1 MPVTLSTIPKRAT
14 TTKNTK
20 KQDDAAHNY
29 KSNLNGPGPN
39 QPPPESDVTDDN
51 DESME
56 SCATS
61 GTAAAGTTPGTPTTT
76 TPTTTPT
83 TTTTTT
89 TTTTKKKAKNDNL
102 AERLEMNQLLSQLY
116 PSKHMT
122 KKLAALQAL
131 ATTDLAPPAKKT
143 RARKVTNQEATATT
157 AVVEAAATSATHATT
172 EDPVANA
179 IITSAFA
186 SSDNNM
192 IVDSFKTPLSSPLS
206 KPPNAPK
213 RHAYAPKKSAAKP
226 KQSKY
231 NIIIQV
237 EPRSEVDDCGDISK
251 RLDFGNPSNASN
263 ASKTDSKTDVASSK
277 TAVASSKTAVASSK
291 TDAAS
296 SKTAVASSKTDV
308 AASKSA
314 KQKAPPAIV
323 TNEYDDDDDSDE
335 DYVPGCSDS
344 ESSWS
349 TYDDEDEDD
358 DSYYDDDEYYED
370 DDSYSSSSD
379 SSDDNIEEL
388 EELQQKHIVEM
399 NMLQSLRATYEELL
413 AKDKSNRIVAKQLK
427 TLKESEEKIK
437 QELDE
442 LMHRQKRKNSKKFRK
457 LLRRKSS
464 TNDLDYF
471 KKHLTLPEQR
481 AMIAEMDAVAK
492 VSEIEKP
499 YKLTLL
505 ESDIPRDMKAVA
517 LRKVGMLQYMEPGC
531 GEYCKLKTWVDA
543 FMRIP
548 FNRHK
553 NLPITLADGV
563 DRCHEFM
570 TSAKIRL
577 DAAVYGLNDAKM
589 QIMQMVG
596 QWIANPAAIGTAV
609 AIHGPP
615 GTGKTSLVKEG
626 ISKILG
632 RDFEFIALGGATD
645 SSFLEGHSYTYE
657 GSMWGK
663 IVDILMRCK
672 SSNPV
677 IYFDELDK
685 ISETSKGD
693 EIVGILTHLTDT
705 SQNAH
710 FHDKYFSEVTFD
722 LSKCLFIF
730 SYNDESRVNP
740 VLLDRMYKIRTTGYS
755 TKDKTFIAQNYL
767 IPRIRAEVAFAE
779 GDIIIPDTVVEYIV
793 ENHTQKESGVRNLK
807 RCLETI
813 YTKLNL
819 HRLMRPGT
827 QLFDEKEKSFE
838 LTFPYTVNRDVVD
851 KLIKKND
858 SDRPNISLYL

>member
-1 MPVTLSTIPKRAT
+1 
-14 TTKNTK
+14 
-20 KQDDAAHNY
+20 
-29 KSNLNGPGPN
+29 
-39 QPPPESDVTDDN
+39 
-51 DESME
+51 
-56 SCATS
+56 
-61 GTAAAGTTPGTPTTT
+61 
-76 TPTTTPT
+76 
-83 TTTTTT
+83 
-89 TTTTKKKAKNDNL
+89 
-102 AERLEMNQLLSQLY
+102 
-116 PSKHMT
+116 
-122 KKLAALQAL
+122 
-131 ATTDLAPPAKKT
+131 
-143 RARKVTNQEATATT
+143 
-157 AVVEAAATSATHATT
+157 
-172 EDPVANA
+172 
-179 IITSAFA
+179 
-186 SSDNNM
+186 
-192 IVDSFKTPLSSPLS
+192 
-206 KPPNAPK
+206 
-213 RHAYAPKKSAAKP
+213 
-226 KQSKY
+226 
-231 NIIIQV
+231 
-237 EPRSEVDDCGDISK
+237 
-251 RLDFGNPSNASN
+251 LDFGNTPPNAS
-263 ASKTDSKTDVASSK
+263 ATDSKTA
-277 TAVASSKTAVASSK
+277 
-291 TDAAS
+291 AAS
-296 SKTAVASSKTDV
+296 SKTAAASSKTAAASSKTAAASSKTAAASSKTAA
-308 AASKSA
+308 AASK
-314 KQKAPPAIV
+314 KTPPAIV
-323 TNEYDDDDDSDE
+323 TNEYDDDDDDDSDE

-358 DSYYDDDEYYED
+358 SYYDDDDDEYYED

-379 SSDDNIEEL
+379 SSDDNMEEL
-388 EELQQKHIVEM
+388 EDLQQKHIVEM

-442 LMHRQKRKNSKKFRK
+442 LTHQQKRKNSKKFRK

-471 KKHLTLPEQR
+471 KKHLTFSEQR

-505 ESDIPRDMKAVA
+505 ESDIPREMKAVA

-531 GEYCKLKTWVDA
+531 GEYCKLKNWVDA

-553 NLPITLADGV
+553 NLPITIADGV

-755 TKDKTFIAQNYL
+755 TRDKTFIAQNYL

-858 SDRPNISLYL
+858 SDRPSMNLYL

>member
-1 MPVTLSTIPKRAT
+1 MPVTLSTIPKK
-14 TTKNTK
+14 TTKKTK
-20 KQDDAAHNY
+20 KQDDATHTY

-39 QPPPESDVTDDN
+39 APPPYPESDATDDN
-51 DESME
+51 DESPSSHAE
-56 SCATS
+56 PGTPGTIAA
-61 GTAAAGTTPGTPTTT
+61 GTASNASAAGTTSGTSTTT
-76 TPTTTPT
+76 AS
-83 TTTTTT
+83 
-89 TTTTKKKAKNDNL
+89 KKKTKIDNL
-102 AERLEMNQLLSQLY
+102 AERLEVNQLLSQLY

-122 KKLAALQAL
+122 KKVAALEAL
-131 ATTDLAPPAKKT
+131 NSLAATTDAVVPPAKKT
-143 RARKVTNQEATATT
+143 RARKATTQETTASTEATT
-157 AVVEAAATSATHATT
+157 ANATT
-172 EDPVANA
+172 EDPVANV
-179 IITSAFA
+179 IIETAFA
-186 SSDNNM
+186 SN
-192 IVDSFKTPLSSPLS
+192 VDPTDGFKTPLSSPSS
-206 KPPNAPK
+206 KTTNAPNAPNAPK
-213 RHAYAPKKSAAKP
+213 KPTTKASNSPKKSATK
-226 KQSKY
+226 KSNKNQSKY

-237 EPRSEVDDCGDISK
+237 EPRSEADQRDISK
-251 RLDFGNPSNASN
+251 RLDFGNAMTNDENPV
-263 ASKTDSKTDVASSK
+263 TMSSK
-277 TAVASSKTAVASSK
+277 TASASSKAK
-291 TDAAS
+291 T
-296 SKTAVASSKTDV
+296 KT
-308 AASKSA
+308 
-314 KQKAPPAIV
+314 PPAIV
-323 TNEYDDDDDSDE
+323 TNENDYDDDDDSDE

-344 ESSWS
+344 EGSWD
-349 TYDDEDEDD
+349 TYDEDDYYDEDED
-358 DSYYDDDEYYED
+358 YDEDYD

-379 SSDDNIEEL
+379 SSDDNTEEL
-388 EELQQKHIVEM
+388 EELQKKHTEEM
-399 NMLQSLRATYEELL
+399 KMLQSLRETYEDLL

-442 LMHRQKRKNSKKFRK
+442 LTHRQKRKNSKKFRK

-481 AMIAEMDAVAK
+481 AMIEEMNAVAK
-492 VSEIEKP
+492 VTEIEKP

-505 ESDIPRDMKAVA
+505 ESDIPREMKAVA

-531 GEYCKLKTWVDA
+531 GEYCKLKNWVDA
-543 FMRIP
+543 FMQIP
-548 FNRHK
+548 FNRNK
-553 NLPITLADGV
+553 NLPITIADGV
-563 DRCHEFM
+563 ERCHEFM
-570 TSAKIRL
+570 TSAKTRL
-577 DAAVYGLNDAKM
+577 DKAVYGLNDAKM

-740 VLLDRMYKIRTTGYS
+740 VLLDRMYKIRTTGYG
-755 TKDKTFIAQNYL
+755 TKDKTFIAKNYL
-767 IPRIRAEVAFAE
+767 IPRIRSEVAFTE

-793 ENHTQKESGVRNLK
+793 ENYTQKESGVRNLK
-807 RCLETI
+807 RCLETV

-838 LTFPYTVNRDVVD
+838 VTFPYTVTPDIVD

-858 SDRPNISLYL
+858 SDRPNMNLYL

>member
-1 MPVTLSTIPKRAT
+1 MTQKV
-14 TTKNTK
+14 
-20 KQDDAAHNY
+20 AALEA
-29 KSNLNGPGPN
+29 LN
-39 QPPPESDVTDDN
+39 S
-51 DESME
+51 
-56 SCATS
+56 
-61 GTAAAGTTPGTPTTT
+61 
-76 TPTTTPT
+76 
-83 TTTTTT
+83 
-89 TTTTKKKAKNDNL
+89 
-102 AERLEMNQLLSQLY
+102 LSQ
-116 PSKHMT
+116 T
-122 KKLAALQAL
+122 ETGTETNAAVAVV
-131 ATTDLAPPAKKT
+131 PAKKA
-143 RARKVTNQEATATT
+143 RVRKVTKPAKPANPANPANPD
-157 AVVEAAATSATHATT
+157 
-172 EDPVANA
+172 EDPIANA
-179 IITSAFA
+179 IIDNAFA
-186 SSDNNM
+186 SD
-192 IVDSFKTPLSSPLS
+192 DFKTPLSSPSS
-206 KPPNAPK
+206 KIPNAPD
-213 RHAYAPKKSAAKP
+213 APKKQTVRAGRQSSQSKQSGQSSQSSQS
-226 KQSKY
+226 KQSGQSKSKQSGQSKY
-231 NIIIQV
+231 NIIIHV
-237 EPRSEVDDCGDISK
+237 EPRSDAEPNDISK
-251 RLDFGNPSNASN
+251 RLDFGSKAANDVN
-263 ASKTDSKTDVASSK
+263 SKTMSRA
-277 TAVASSKTAVASSK
+277 AA
-291 TDAAS
+291 AAS
-296 SKTAVASSKTDV
+296 SSSKAKPN
-308 AASKSA
+308 AATTA
-314 KQKAPPAIV
+314 FDHD
-323 TNEYDDDDDSDE
+323 DDDDDSDE

-344 ESSWS
+344 DSSWD
-349 TYDDEDEDD
+349 TYEDDEYDEDEDED
-358 DSYYDDDEYYED
+358 YYDDD
-370 DDSYSSSSD
+370 DSDSSSSD
-379 SSDDNIEEL
+379 SSDDNTEEL
-388 EELQQKHIVEM
+388 EELQQKHTAEM
-399 NMLQSLRATYEELL
+399 KMLQSLRATYEELL
-413 AKDKSNRIVAKQLK
+413 AKDKGNRIVAKQLK

-437 QELDE
+437 QELDA
-442 LMHRQKRKNSKKFRK
+442 LTHRQKHKNSKKFRK

-464 TNDLDYF
+464 TNDLEYF
-471 KKHLTLPEQR
+471 KKHLTLHEQR

-492 VSEIEKP
+492 VTEIVKP

-531 GEYCKLKTWVDA
+531 GEYCKLKNWVDA
-543 FMRIP
+543 FMQIP

-553 NLPITLADGV
+553 NLPITIADGV

-657 GSMWGK
+657 GSVWGK
-663 IVDILMRCK
+663 IADILMRCK

-705 SQNAH
+705 SQNSE
-710 FHDKYFSEVTFD
+710 FHDKYFSEVAFD

-740 VLLDRMYKIRTTGYS
+740 VLLDRMYKIRTTGYG

-767 IPRIRAEVAFAE
+767 IPRIRTEVAFAE
-779 GDIIIPDTVVEYIV
+779 GDIIIADPVVEYIV
-793 ENHTQKESGVRNLK
+793 ENYTQKEAGVRNLK
-807 RCLETI
+807 RCLETV

-838 LTFPYTVNRDVVD
+838 VTFPYTVNRDVVD
-851 KLIKKND
+851 KLIKKNE
-858 SDRPNISLYL
+858 DRPNMSLYL

>member
-1 MPVTLSTIPKRAT
+1 
-14 TTKNTK
+14 
-20 KQDDAAHNY
+20 
-29 KSNLNGPGPN
+29 
-39 QPPPESDVTDDN
+39 
-51 DESME
+51 
-56 SCATS
+56 
-61 GTAAAGTTPGTPTTT
+61 
-76 TPTTTPT
+76 
-83 TTTTTT
+83 
-89 TTTTKKKAKNDNL
+89 
-102 AERLEMNQLLSQLY
+102 
-116 PSKHMT
+116 
-122 KKLAALQAL
+122 
-131 ATTDLAPPAKKT
+131 
-143 RARKVTNQEATATT
+143 VTNPANPANP
-157 AVVEAAATSATHATT
+157 
-172 EDPVANA
+172 EDPIANA
-179 IITSAFA
+179 IIDNAFA
-186 SSDNNM
+186 SD
-192 IVDSFKTPLSSPLS
+192 DFKSPLSSPSS
-206 KPPNAPK
+206 KMTNAPNAPK
-213 RHAYAPKKSAAKP
+213 KQTVKAGQSKS
-226 KQSKY
+226 KQSGQSGQSGQSKSKQSGQSNY
-231 NIIIQV
+231 NIIIHV
-237 EPRSEVDDCGDISK
+237 EPRSDAEPNDISK
-251 RLDFGNPSNASN
+251 RLDFGSKAANDVNA
-263 ASKTDSKTDVASSK
+263 KTMSRA
-277 TAVASSKTAVASSK
+277 TA
-291 TDAAS
+291 AAS
-296 SKTAVASSKTDV
+296 SSSKAKPT
-308 AASKSA
+308 AATTA
-314 KQKAPPAIV
+314 F
-323 TNEYDDDDDSDE
+323 DHDDDDSDE
-335 DYVPGCSDS
+335 DYIPGCSDS
-344 ESSWS
+344 DSSWD
-349 TYDDEDEDD
+349 TYEDDDEYDEDD
-358 DSYYDDDEYYED
+358 DYYDDD
-370 DDSYSSSSD
+370 DDSDSSSSD
-379 SSDDNIEEL
+379 SSDDNTEEL
-388 EELQQKHIVEM
+388 EELQQKHTAEM
-399 NMLQSLRATYEELL
+399 KMLQSLRATYEELL
-413 AKDKSNRIVAKQLK
+413 AKDKGNRIVAKQLK

-437 QELDE
+437 QELDA
-442 LMHRQKRKNSKKFRK
+442 LTHRQKHKNSKKFRK

-464 TNDLDYF
+464 TNDLEYF

-492 VSEIEKP
+492 VTEIVKP

-531 GEYCKLKTWVDA
+531 GEYCKLKNWVDA
-543 FMRIP
+543 FMQIP

-553 NLPITLADGV
+553 NLPITIADGV
-563 DRCHEFM
+563 DCCHEFM
-570 TSAKIRL
+570 TSAKTRL

-657 GSMWGK
+657 GSVWGK

-705 SQNAH
+705 SQNSE
-710 FHDKYFSEVTFD
+710 FHDKYFSEVAFD

-740 VLLDRMYKIRTTGYS
+740 VLLDRMYKIRTTGYG

-767 IPRIRAEVAFAE
+767 IPRIRTEVAFAE
-779 GDIIIPDTVVEYIV
+779 GDIIIPASVVEYIV
-793 ENHTQKESGVRNLK
+793 ENYTQKEAGVRNLK
-807 RCLETI
+807 RCLETV

-838 LTFPYTVNRDVVD
+838 VTFPYTVNRDVVD

-858 SDRPNISLYL
+858 DRPSMNLYL